1 MPGAYTSLQARRPLI
16 QHALDELEI
25 LVSAVEVFVQG
36 LLDHLPGVHHAHGD
50 VLDVF
55 LGRRFDLR
63 VGHESPLPTLASGWK
78 W

>member
-1 MPGAYTSLQARRPLI
+1 
-16 QHALDELEI
+16 
-25 LVSAVEVFVQG
+25 
-36 LLDHLPGVHHAHGD
+36 VHHAHGD

-63 VGHESPLPTLASGWK
+63 VGHESPLRRCVGWK

>member
-1 MPGAYTSLQARRPLI
+1 
-16 QHALDELEI
+16 
-25 LVSAVEVFVQG
+25 VSAVEVLVQG

-63 VGHESPLPTLASGWK
+63 VGHESPLQPLRRGRK